1 MVPYIFAMRMMANAN
16 ANPTPEKPM
25 ACSKPCYSCDCENR
39 DTVYCNDYIEADAS
53 PLATQA
59 KKFLAEEEAR
69 RAASPAGFYDRYC
82 GENPSAPECK
92 IYED

>member
-1 MVPYIFAMRMMANAN
+1 MVPYLFAMRQMVRANN
-16 ANPTPEKPM
+16 QTTPEDSMTCKTP
-25 ACSKPCYSCDCENR
+25 CS
-39 DTVYCNDYIEADAS
+39 VYCGDYVEIDPS

-69 RAASPAGFYDRYC
+69 RAASPAGFFDRHC